1 MELKF
6 AFLLTSLCERH
17 APVKLTKDTMSRA
30 LYALFGFPTSCF
42 LVAPQETKVLF
53 REFMR
58 VRLEEQKPRPCLLWE

>member
-17 APVKLTKDTMSRA
+17 APVKLTKGTVSMA
-30 LYALFGFPTSCF
+30 LYALFGLPTSCF
-42 LVAPQETKVLF
+42 LVAPRDTKVLF

-58 VRLEEQKPRPCLLWE
+58 VRLEERKPGPCLLWE